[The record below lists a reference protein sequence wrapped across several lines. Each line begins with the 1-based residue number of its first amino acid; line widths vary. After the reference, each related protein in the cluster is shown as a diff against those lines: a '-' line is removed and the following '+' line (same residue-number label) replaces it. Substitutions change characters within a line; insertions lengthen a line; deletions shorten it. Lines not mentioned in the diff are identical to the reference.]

1 MRGRGGPHP
10 HGRRGRGRGSRT
22 RRCDAAGI
30 WHVDA
35 RVERFGEPVLLMLLA
50 ERERHGYELLEL
62 LPEWVGERRVDLGN
76 LYRLL
81 RGLEEE
87 GLVGSRW
94 DEGQP
99 GPAKRVYWLTDDG
112 RAVLGRWGEGLRDLR
127 GRIDRFLDV
136 YERGEGVSE

>member
-1 MRGRGGPHP
+1 
-10 HGRRGRGRGSRT
+10 
-22 RRCDAAGI
+22 
-30 WHVDA
+30 VDA

-62 LPEWVGERRVDLGN
+62 LPEWAGERRVDLGN

-94 DEGQP
+94 DEGRP
-99 GPAKRVYWLTDDG
+99 GPAKRVYWLTDAG
-112 RAVLGRWGEGLRDLR
+112 RTVLGRWAEELRTLR
-127 GRIDRFLDV
+127 ARIDRFLA
-136 YERGEGVSE
+136 EHETGEEVSE